1 MLFIILLYLSFS
13 YVASNRDIM
22 EPAVLL
28 VTGYLIACVSCIY
41 NIDNWGVDMHANTV
55 VLLSVGIICFVLGD
69 AFSCALQKKHLSK
82 NEMSQPHYIY
92 VSDAKTVFFVL
103 FYIVVLVLAIKD
115 MISVAGG
122 WMGTLN
128 STMNEYRAAFSYNDV
143 RTSTLV
149 VQLQKI
155 CKGSAYVYLYIFFNN
170 FWVSKSTGKAKP
182 IIGNIKYLLPV
193 ITYAILT
200 LFRSG
205 RLNIIMIMV
214 AGLFYFYFI
223 WHRIV
228 GWNRVISWKFVKRL
242 IIAFVVFCV
251 VFFVTREMVG
261 RQNKSTFVDYLTMY
275 LGGSFQL
282 LDQFMENSI
291 DTISGYESFPG
302 ILMSFRKLG
311 LYDQYIRKSLE
322 FRTTPTGVYL
332 GNIYTGIR
340 RFYHDYSMLGVVVMQ
355 FLYGYLFGSLYKK
368 IQNIR
373 NLDTRKLSFV
383 IIYGTLLFAP
393 LTQAMED
400 HFWIDLSVGFLI
412 ELIIIRLCV
421 FFVMEFRIGS
431 FKLIRRRWNEE
442 ENR

>member
-1 MLFIILLYLSFS
+1 M
-13 YVASNRDIM
+13 
-22 EPAVLL
+22 
-28 VTGYLIACVSCIY
+28 
-41 NIDNWGVDMHANTV
+41 
-55 VLLSVGIICFVLGD
+55 
-69 AFSCALQKKHLSK
+69 
-82 NEMSQPHYIY
+82 
-92 VSDAKTVFFVL
+92 
-103 FYIVVLVLAIKD
+103 
-115 MISVAGG
+115 
-122 WMGTLN
+122 
-128 STMNEYRAAFSYNDV
+128 
-143 RTSTLV
+143 
-149 VQLQKI
+149 
-155 CKGSAYVYLYIFFNN
+155 
-170 FWVSKSTGKAKP
+170 
-182 IIGNIKYLLPV
+182 
-193 ITYAILT
+193 
-200 LFRSG
+200 
-205 RLNIIMIMV
+205 
-214 AGLFYFYFI
+214 
-223 WHRIV
+223 
-228 GWNRVISWKFVKRL
+228 
-242 IIAFVVFCV
+242 
-251 VFFVTREMVG
+251 FFVTREMVG

>member
-228 GWNRVISWKFVKRL
+228 
-242 IIAFVVFCV
+242 
-251 VFFVTREMVG
+251 
-261 RQNKSTFVDYLTMY
+261 
-275 LGGSFQL
+275 
-282 LDQFMENSI
+282 
-291 DTISGYESFPG
+291 
-302 ILMSFRKLG
+302 
-311 LYDQYIRKSLE
+311 
-322 FRTTPTGVYL
+322 
-332 GNIYTGIR
+332 
-340 RFYHDYSMLGVVVMQ
+340 
-355 FLYGYLFGSLYKK
+355 
-368 IQNIR
+368 
-373 NLDTRKLSFV
+373 
-383 IIYGTLLFAP
+383 
-393 LTQAMED
+393 
-400 HFWIDLSVGFLI
+400 
-412 ELIIIRLCV
+412 
-421 FFVMEFRIGS
+421 
-431 FKLIRRRWNEE
+431 
-442 ENR
+442 